1 MAAEN
6 AGHPGS
12 DRMGSSPKGKVPHA
26 ADEGEMPH
34 TVGDSSRHAE
44 PRPAAKNLHAL
55 PDWRVLNKGSFS
67 EPAEASVQAG
77 ADDLGRPCRII
88 RQLRADWPP
97 YGLES
102 PLAAVESGGYY
113 RLAFRWRANVSAFWE
128 AQFYSD
134 PDKPSTDFHT
144 AGIAASPDGWSEC
157 EYFFPAKVGVRW
169 ARIILW
175 AGRPCELAVSG
186 MEFSPATK
194 QQAWEWFAGLVRTN
208 PPLPAD
214 DGAPKGTLIPRTLAR
229 LRSGQKTVI
238 AHYGDSISF
247 DIGNMPLGLALEH
260 AYPGAKVDVLTR
272 AKGSA
277 GWCLLA
283 QPQVLQERILA
294 VRPDLVIAL
303 DESWREEDGAAAL
316 GRIID
321 TCRAECGT
329 EFLLLTTHMIEGRY
343 RGDYARLSHETRQL
357 AAAKRCELVE
367 FREFFNRFL
376 EVNFLNFTWPLRD
389 GMHLNE
395 RGRAMVLSLLLRHLA
410 PGFTP

>member
-1 MAAEN
+1 M
-6 AGHPGS
+6 
-12 DRMGSSPKGKVPHA
+12 
-26 ADEGEMPH
+26 
-34 TVGDSSRHAE
+34 
-44 PRPAAKNLHAL
+44 
-55 PDWRVLNKGSFS
+55 LNKGSFA

-77 ADDLGRPCRII
+77 EDDLGRPCRII
-88 RQLRADWPP
+88 RQVRAHWPP

-102 PLAAVESGGYY
+102 PRLAVESGGYY
-113 RLAFRWRANVSAFWE
+113 RLAFRCRSNVSAFWE
-128 AQFYSD
+128 AQFYND
-134 PDKPSTDFHT
+134 PNAPSTDFHT
-144 AGIAASPDGWSEC
+144 AGIAASPETWTEC
-157 EYFFPAKVGVRW
+157 EYFFPAKMGARW

-175 AGRPCELAVSG
+175 AGRPCELAISG
-186 MEFSPATK
+186 LELSAATR
-194 QQAWEWFAGLVRTN
+194 QQAWEWFGDLMRTN

-214 DGAPKGTLIPRTLAR
+214 DGGAKGSLIPRTLAK
-229 LRSGQKTVI
+229 LRRGERTTI

-247 DIGNMPLGLALEH
+247 DIGNMPLGLALEN

-283 QPQVLQERILA
+283 QEEILQERILS

-321 TCRAECGT
+321 ACRAECGT
-329 EFLLLTTHMIEGRY
+329 EFLLLTTHMIEGPY

-357 AAAKRCELVE
+357 AAAKACELVE
-367 FREFFNRFL
+367 FREFLHRFL
-376 EVNFLNFTWPLRD
+376 EMNFLNFTWPLRD

-410 PGFTP
+410 PEFQP